1 MCSFCIAID
10 FLFIFVFFMKIT
22 VKINNVEI
30 TVDEQGQNDRT
41 ATIRYSDQN
50 KQIQET
56 IKVMAEECLK
66 LQKVAESTGS

>member
-1 MCSFCIAID
+1 M
-10 FLFIFVFFMKIT
+10 LGVVFIMKIT

-30 TVDEQGQNDRT
+30 TVDEQGQNDIT

>member
-1 MCSFCIAID
+1 
-10 FLFIFVFFMKIT
+10 MKIT

-30 TVDEQGQNDRT
+30 TVDEQCQNDRT